1 VTSALS
7 SFIVGAQITLCAVGI
22 LEGESTAEIDAPVER
37 VWELIAD
44 VERGPEWQA
53 GIKAIVALER
63 DDEGRPTLADTE
75 ADAKLRVVRTRV
87 RFDYEPPTRLTWQ
100 QTKGDLKSLSGM
112 WELTDL
118 GDGRTAARYWAGA
131 DLGRL
136 GLLVR
141 GPIIDL
147 LRAQL
152 AGRRANELKTMIEG
166 DA

>member
-1 VTSALS
+1 M
-7 SFIVGAQITLCAVGI
+7 GI
-22 LEGESTAEIDAPVER
+22 LEGESTAEIDASVER
-37 VWELIAD
+37 VWELIAN
-44 VERGPEWQA
+44 VERAPEWQA
-53 GIKAIVALER
+53 GITAIVTLER
-63 DDEGRPTLADTE
+63 DGEGRPTLADTE
-75 ADAKLRVVRTRV
+75 ADGKLRAVRMQV
-87 RFDYEPPTRLTWQ
+87 RFDYEPPTRLSWQ
-100 QTKGDLKSLSGM
+100 QTKGDFKSLSGL

-152 AGRRANELKTMIEG
+152 AGERANELKTTIERG
-166 DA
+166 V